1 MKEKQSRSRK
11 NRGISLFIP
20 ILLVFS
26 ILGAVVFSVSQKIS
40 REMSASAIQN
50 LSESLNLIKSTI
62 EAVLRNEAEFQ
73 TMIAR
78 EVASTEDPEEYIRS
92 YGKNQMIAKVSLIQS
107 GQTQGVSNT
116 GENFSGEALD
126 FTQGG
131 EVNGLPISESY
142 VNYMGAWAYSMKC
155 PVEKDGQ
162 EIATLYIE
170 YVYDFLDRSLPDGFY
185 NQRAMLYIMDA
196 ETQRFVLKPKG
207 MGKRSA
213 GHLNLEDFYRAN
225 SIEDEKL
232 QKEVADC
239 LENNRDLLFYH
250 NIQGVQALNYMWA
263 VNGGT
268 IFLVGYV
275 PIEAIQ
281 QEGRTVNQ
289 NIYIVVAVMLVAFF
303 VCCVLYYWNQSQ
315 QNKIRS
321 EREAEREIHNK
332 QLAEALQA
340 AQIANHSK
348 TTFLSNMSHDIRT
361 PMNAVLG
368 FTKLLSMDAE
378 NPVKVREYTKKIMA
392 SGQHL
397 LSLIN
402 DVLDVSKIESGKV
415 VLAYERFTLN
425 DLVSS
430 VDAIIQ
436 PMAKAKH
443 QNFYVEVRDIK
454 HEYLI
459 GDEMRVN
466 QVLINLLSN
475 AVKYTPD
482 GGNIWFR
489 IIGLKQRSGQYEHI
503 RIEVQDDGYG
513 MTPEYLT
520 TIFDAFTRA
529 ENSTTNKVQ
538 GTGLGMAITKNIVEL
553 MGGTIEVFS
562 EVNKGS
568 LFRVELEFRIPEDQ
582 ADKRFWKENGISR
595 ILVVNRDEQACK
607 NIRLLM
613 EEAEILVDTADDE
626 EEAIQVIRDG
636 MRAEKNYH
644 VILMDWCPQGAERD
658 EGARKVGE
666 AAAKAVR
673 ETLPDRVPL
682 IFLTD
687 FDANGVESVLQIK
700 NTGIL
705 TKPFFVSALKDKI
718 QELQMGDAEKE
729 YSVQDNSLEGL
740 HFLAAEDNEINA
752 EILTEL
758 LDMEGAS
765 CEIVENGQR
774 AVERF
779 QNADPAEFDA
789 ILMDVQ
795 MPVMNGY
802 EATKAIRALDCSR
815 AKEIPIIAMTANA
828 FAEDEKAAL
837 DAGMNAHVAKPLDIE
852 LLKAVIRAYR

>member
-466 QVLINLLSN
+466 QVLINLLCGEIY
-475 AVKYTPD
+475 AGWRKHLVPY
-482 GGNIWFR
+482 
-489 IIGLKQRSGQYEHI
+489 H
-503 RIEVQDDGYG
+503 RIE
-513 MTPEYLT
+513 T
-520 TIFDAFTRA
+520 T
-529 ENSTTNKVQ
+529 
-538 GTGLGMAITKNIVEL
+538 
-553 MGGTIEVFS
+553 
-562 EVNKGS
+562 
-568 LFRVELEFRIPEDQ
+568 
-582 ADKRFWKENGISR
+582 
-595 ILVVNRDEQACK
+595 
-607 NIRLLM
+607 
-613 EEAEILVDTADDE
+613 
-626 EEAIQVIRDG
+626 
-636 MRAEKNYH
+636 
-644 VILMDWCPQGAERD
+644 
-658 EGARKVGE
+658 
-666 AAAKAVR
+666 VR
-673 ETLPDRVPL
+673 
-682 IFLTD
+682 
-687 FDANGVESVLQIK
+687 SV
-700 NTGIL
+700 
-705 TKPFFVSALKDKI
+705 
-718 QELQMGDAEKE
+718 
-729 YSVQDNSLEGL
+729 
-740 HFLAAEDNEINA
+740 
-752 EILTEL
+752 
-758 LDMEGAS
+758 
-765 CEIVENGQR
+765 
-774 AVERF
+774 
-779 QNADPAEFDA
+779 
-789 ILMDVQ
+789 
-795 MPVMNGY
+795 
-802 EATKAIRALDCSR
+802 
-815 AKEIPIIAMTANA
+815 
-828 FAEDEKAAL
+828 
-837 DAGMNAHVAKPLDIE
+837 
-852 LLKAVIRAYR
+852 